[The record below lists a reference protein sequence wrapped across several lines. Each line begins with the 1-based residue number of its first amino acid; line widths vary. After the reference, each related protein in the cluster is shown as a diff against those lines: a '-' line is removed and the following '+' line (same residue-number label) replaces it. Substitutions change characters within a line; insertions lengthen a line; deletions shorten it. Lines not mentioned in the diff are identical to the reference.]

1 MTNYKKNNISGKE
14 ISDLIESIAFSDHIL
29 FSENNCIRYEIPK
42 IGKVTIVDNIA
53 DIGVYD
59 MNGQPIHFIIDKL
72 YSKHNN
78 EYYGNFGHDHTD
90 KYLHH
95 IGIMLESLSK
105 FDGEFETRFDYKV
118 NLFNFMKIIF
128 RYYKKN
134 VEQFKSC
141 KRAIIGKDI
150 AAFSFNY
157 YKDEFVEDLII
168 SEYAGKFSYCNSIKI
183 SNGMIICWGG
193 IKQFT
198 PKQMLGIS
206 LAINEEM
213 I

>member
-72 YSKHNN
+72 CNKHNN
-78 EYYGNFGHDHTD
+78 DYYGNFDRGHTD

-95 IGIMLESLSK
+95 IGIMLKSLSN
-105 FDGEFETRFDYKV
+105 FDGEFEARFDYKV
-118 NLFNFMKIIF
+118 NSFNFMKTIF
-128 RYYKKN
+128 EYYKKN
-134 VEQFKSC
+134 VYQFKSC
-141 KRAIIGKDI
+141 KRAIIEKDI

-157 YKDEFVEDLII
+157 YKDEFVDDLII
-168 SEYAGKFSYCNSIKI
+168 AEYAGKYSYCNSIKI
-183 SNGMIICWGG
+183 SNGMIICREG

-213 I
+213 M